1 VGYNAKLN
9 WKYGDTPTE
18 NDANRWEAGIL
29 NNDLQITNLITR
41 VQILEDALF
50 SDIAHNKFE
59 EDLST
64 VDDVI
69 VTKGWYDQTNQR
81 LVGPSNIIL
90 DGFGGAYE

>member
-1 VGYNAKLN
+1 MPYSAKLN

-41 VQILEDALF
+41 VQIIEDALF

-64 VDDVI
+64 PDDVI

-81 LVGPSNIIL
+81 LVGPAGIIL

>member
-1 VGYNAKLN
+1 MPYNAKLD

-59 EDLST
+59 EDFATL
-64 VDDVI
+64 DDVT

-81 LVGPSNIIL
+81 LVGPSGIIL